1 MTSFEKLVSIMQK
14 LRGPDGCPWD
24 KEQTHLSIIPNL
36 KEETDELIEAIRS
49 GDKKHFKEELGD
61 VLLQVVFHAQIASE
75 NGDFDINDVI
85 NEIADKLTRR
95 HPHVFGNK
103 KAKTAQE
110 ALQIWKSEKK
120 KEKLNSKKRK

>member
-1 MTSFEKLVSIMQK
+1 MKK

-24 KEQTHLSIIPNL
+24 KEQTHSSIIPNL
-36 KEETDELIEAIRS
+36 KEETEELIEAIQS

-85 NEIADKLTRR
+85 NGISSKLTRR

-103 KAKTAQE
+103 KAKTAKE
-110 ALQIWKSEKK
+110 ALKIWKAEKK
-120 KEKLNSKKRK
+120 KEKLKKRK

>member
-1 MTSFEKLVSIMQK
+1 MKK

-24 KEQTHLSIIPNL
+24 KEQTHSSIIPNL
-36 KEETDELIEAIRS
+36 KEETEELIEAIQS

-85 NEIADKLTRR
+85 NGISSKLTRR

-103 KAKTAQE
+103 KAKTAKE
-110 ALQIWKSEKK
+110 ALKIWKAEKK
-120 KEKLNSKKRK
+120 KEKKNVGARRAVPLRNSR